1 MKVYLE
7 GEAIRAICETCNS
20 RQEATFRYDSIKM
33 EDGLVIDGVMQAF
46 CNNCGSSLVIAP
58 QSTPKIRQARTKVSK
73 KTSFR
78 LPRILAD
85 IASCV
90 VAKAGARYVD
100 RAPEFL
106 YKASLSSLLDEDPQQ
121 LEKLSQKL
129 IAVKS
134 NELLKLPGN
143 HKVTVSLNPVLY
155 EKAKLLQE
163 ATQCSQSELF
173 RVILVAAGAEPGL
186 DSPKYLRRSVALLDS
201 APPRKT
207 PRRSR
212 KASVLEKVSS

>member
-7 GEAIRAICETCNS
+7 GEVIRALCESCEG
-20 RQEATFRYDSIKM
+20 RREATFRYESVRMD
-33 EDGLVIDGVMQAF
+33 DGLVIDGVMQAF
-46 CNNCGSSLVIAP
+46 CNQCGSSLVIAP
-58 QSTPKIRQARTKVSK
+58 QSTPRIRQARTKVGQ

-90 VAKAGARYVD
+90 VAKAGARYID

-106 YKASLSSLLDEDPQQ
+106 YKASLSSLLDDDQQQ

-134 NELLKLPGN
+134 DEFLKLPGN
-143 HKVTVSLNPVLY
+143 HKITVSLNPALH
-155 EKAKLLQE
+155 EKAKQLQE
-163 ATQCSQSELF
+163 VTQYTQSELF
-173 RVILVAAGAEPGL
+173 RAILVAAGNESEL
-186 DSPKYLRRSVALLDS
+186 DSAKYLRRSIALLDS
-201 APPRKT
+201 APPR
-207 PRRSR
+207 RSSR
-212 KASVLEKVSS
+212 PKKSIGG

>member
-7 GEAIRAICETCNS
+7 GEVIRAICEACVG

-33 EDGLVIDGVMQAF
+33 DDGLVIDGVMQAF
-46 CNNCGSSLVIAP
+46 CNKCGSSLVVAP
-58 QSTPKIRQARTKVSK
+58 QSTPRIRQARTKVSQ
-73 KTSFR
+73 KTRFR

-106 YKASLSSLLDEDPQQ
+106 YKASLSTLLTEDQQQ

-134 NELLKLPGN
+134 DELLKLPGN
-143 HKVTVSLNPVLY
+143 YKVTVSLNPVLH

-173 RVILVAAGAEPGL
+173 RAILVAAGAEADA
-186 DSPKYLRRSVALLDS
+186 DSPNYLRQSVALLDS
-201 APPRKT
+201 APPRKAT
-207 PRRSR
+207 RRSV
-212 KASVLEKVSS
+212 KSSGA